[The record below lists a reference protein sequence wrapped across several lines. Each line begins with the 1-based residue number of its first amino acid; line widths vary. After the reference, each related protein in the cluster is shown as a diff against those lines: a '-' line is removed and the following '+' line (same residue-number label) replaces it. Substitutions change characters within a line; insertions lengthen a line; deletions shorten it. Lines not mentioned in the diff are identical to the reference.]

1 MTNIAQ
7 AGGQTNSVHAQRKL
21 KNLLIDRKF
30 QMRWVSRVIIT
41 ITIIVGVMGYFL
53 YRTVADATDQM
64 LAQKLG
70 DLELTEAAINAFVA
84 QAQSDKLMTV
94 YKLAAWLAAL
104 ALFVSGATIVL
115 THKVAG
121 PIYKMRKIFKT
132 IDDRNLRLAGRLRK
146 GDELR
151 ETFED
156 FDDMLRRLR
165 EQRRADLEVL
175 KTIRAAC
182 ADSEAAQKFAPE
194 LDALI
199 EKFRESVR
207 MDSTPPDR

>member
-1 MTNIAQ
+1 MTNTAQ
-7 AGGQTNSVHAQRKL
+7 AGRRADTVQAQRKL

-30 QMRWVSRVIIT
+30 QMRWVSRIIFIIT
-41 ITIIVGVMGYFL
+41 VIVGVMGYFL

-70 DLELTEAAINAFVA
+70 DLELTQASIKAFVD
-84 QAQSDKLMTV
+84 QAQSDKMMTV

-104 ALFVSGATIVL
+104 TMFVSGATIVL

-121 PIYKMRKIFKT
+121 PIYKMRKIFRL
-132 IDDRNLRLAGRLRK
+132 IDDDNLSLTGKLRK

-151 ETFED
+151 EAFDD

-165 EQRRADLEVL
+165 EQRRSDLAVLESIRDACKDSDTLSTARAD
-175 KTIRAAC
+175 
-182 ADSEAAQKFAPE
+182 

-199 EKFRESVR
+199 KKFEESVR
-207 MDSTPPDR
+207 MDS